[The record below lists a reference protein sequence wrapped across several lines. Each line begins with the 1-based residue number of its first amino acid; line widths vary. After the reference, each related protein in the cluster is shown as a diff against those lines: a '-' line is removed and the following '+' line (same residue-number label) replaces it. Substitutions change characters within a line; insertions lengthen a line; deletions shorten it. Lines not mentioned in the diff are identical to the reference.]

1 MRFGYILAFIDMKS
15 TVENIKNLWFGADTP
30 IRQYKIKLHPELWA
44 ACQRTSHD
52 FNPPSGATHLDDY
65 RKSDKIAFA
74 KAVLN
79 DLNQNRSVRKT
90 STYELAYSGI
100 LSASRKDYR
109 V

>member
-1 MRFGYILAFIDMKS
+1 MRFGYILAFINMKS

-44 ACQRTSHD
+44 ACQRTSQE
-52 FNPPSGATHLDDY
+52 FSPPSGAMHVDEY

-79 DLNQNRSVRKT
+79 ELNQNRPVRKT
-90 STYELAYSGI
+90 PTYDLAYPG
-100 LSASRKDYR
+100 LHNQTRKDYLA
-109 V
+109 